1 MSALVAPAVRILV
14 FLHSFEPGG
23 VERVALRLA
32 GAWADGGHD
41 VRLAL
46 GRDEGAQREI
56 APHNVVYDFAPPSRL
71 ARPFETFWLVRHVI
85 GAVRRHRPDVLF
97 CAGCTYMVV
106 AAFVRLFMRDEC
118 PPIVAKLSNSLER
131 KDLSWPARLLYRM
144 WLRDHP
150 NIVERVVGM
159 APPMREEIRR
169 CMRMSPNRIAI
180 VPDPALDAE
189 DLRALSSRDPGPG
202 PGRRFVAVGRLV
214 PQKNF
219 ALLLR
224 AFAAAAKPDDQLL
237 ILGEGPQR
245 KRLERLAAKLGIE
258 DRVAM
263 PGHVA
268 SVRDVLRSADLFV
281 SSSNFE
287 GLPGVV
293 LEALAAGLP
302 IVATDCSAC
311 MDYLLGYGKL
321 GRLVPIRDVAAL
333 AQAMRDAPGS
343 EEVPVAA
350 MQQAAAQFT
359 IERSAELYVDVF
371 AATLERSAAPVWTE
385 LVPAGEA
392 A

>member
-1 MSALVAPAVRILV
+1 MRILV

-32 GAWADGGHD
+32 GAWADRGHD
-41 VRLAL
+41 IRLVI

-56 APHNVVYDFAPPSRL
+56 APHNVIYDFAPRSRF
-71 ARPFETFWLVRHVI
+71 ARPLETLWLVWQVI

-106 AAFVRLFMRDEC
+106 AAFVRLFLRNEC

-131 KDLSWPARLLYRM
+131 KDLPWPARLLYRM

-169 CMRMSPNRIAI
+169 CMRMSPDRIAI
-180 VPDPALDAE
+180 VPDPALDSE
-189 DLRALSSRDPGPG
+189 GLGALSVRTGHRG
-202 PGRRFVAVGRLV
+202 RGRRIVAVGRLV
-214 PQKNF
+214 RQKNF
-219 ALLLR
+219 SLLLR
-224 AFAAAAKPDDQLL
+224 AFAAAAKPDDRLL

-245 KRLERLAAKLGIE
+245 RKLERLATKLGIK
-258 DRVAM
+258 DQVAM
-263 PGHVA
+263 PGHVG
-268 SVRDVLRSADLFV
+268 SVRDLLPSADLFV
-281 SSSNFE
+281 SSSDFE

-293 LEALAAGLP
+293 VEALAAGLP
-302 IVATDCSAC
+302 IVATDCSTC
-311 MDYLLGYGKL
+311 MDYLLGYGRF
-321 GRLVPIRDVAAL
+321 GRLVPIRNVAEL
-333 AQAMRDAPGS
+333 AQAMRDAPRAQD
-343 EEVPVAA
+343 VPALA
-350 MQQAAAQFT
+350 MQDAASQFT
-359 IERSAELYVDVF
+359 IERSAALYVDVF
-371 AATLERSAAPVWTE
+371 AATLERAAAPVSTD